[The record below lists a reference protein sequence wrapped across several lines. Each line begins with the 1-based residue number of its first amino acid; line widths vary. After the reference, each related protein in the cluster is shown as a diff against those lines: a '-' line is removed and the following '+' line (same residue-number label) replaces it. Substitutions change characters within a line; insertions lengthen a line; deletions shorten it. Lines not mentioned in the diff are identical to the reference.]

1 MSEPRHLISVLVEN
15 SPGELARIVGLFS
28 GRGFNIDS
36 LTVNTTLE
44 PDKSRVVLTTRGDD
58 RVVEQITKQLNKLVR
73 VHKVLH
79 IQGSSHLERELMLAT
94 ITCKGT
100 AGREEAERLFRLC
113 GARVLSFSAQ
123 AFTVELTGS
132 EARSTTLSSS
142 LDRLEFGIWCA
153 PHRLRLVSRPKR
165 KPAPKAQLN
174 SPSPVPKIPKTSAR
188 GYVPRALQSENQE
201 VQ

>member
-1 MSEPRHLISVLVEN
+1 MSEHRHLISILVEN

-44 PDKSRVVLTTRGDD
+44 PDKSRVVLTTRGDN

-79 IQGSSHLERELMLAT
+79 VQGSGHLERELVLAT
-94 ITCKGT
+94 IGCKGNN
-100 AGREEAERLFRLC
+100 GREEAERLFRLV

-123 AFTVELTGS
+123 AFTVEMTGS
-132 EARSTTLSSS
+132 EKEVDNFLELARPL
-142 LDRLEFGIWCA
+142 GIKNMVRSA
-153 PHRLRLVSRPKR
+153 PIAIS
-165 KPAPKAQLN
+165 KPTEEAAEG
-174 SPSPVPKIPKTSAR
+174 A
-188 GYVPRALQSENQE
+188 A
-201 VQ
+201 

>member
-132 EARSTTLSSS
+132 EAEINHFIELARPLGIRNMVRS
-142 LDRLEFGIWCA
+142 A
-153 PHRLRLVSRPKR
+153 PIAIS
-165 KPAPKAQLN
+165 KPAETEAN
-174 SPSPVPKIPKTSAR
+174 AESA
-188 GYVPRALQSENQE
+188 A
-201 VQ
+201 

>member
-44 PDKSRVVLTTRGDD
+44 PDKSRVILTTRGDD

-100 AGREEAERLFRLC
+100 SGREEAERLFRLC

-123 AFTVELTGS
+123 SFTVELTGS
-132 EARSTTLSSS
+132 EAEINHFIELARPLGIRNMVRS
-142 LDRLEFGIWCA
+142 A
-153 PHRLRLVSRPKR
+153 PIAIS
-165 KPAPKAQLN
+165 KPAESEAGAE
-174 SPSPVPKIPKTSAR
+174 SA
-188 GYVPRALQSENQE
+188 A
-201 VQ
+201 

>member
-113 GARVLSFSAQ
+113 GARVLSFSSQ

-132 EARSTTLSSS
+132 EAEINHFIELARP
-142 LDRLEFGIWCA
+142 FGIRNMVRSA
-153 PHRLRLVSRPKR
+153 PIAIS
-165 KPAPKAQLN
+165 KPAETEAN
-174 SPSPVPKIPKTSAR
+174 AESA
-188 GYVPRALQSENQE
+188 A
-201 VQ
+201 